1 MGEYLSIGSNIKG
14 LREKLGWNQR
24 QFAEK
29 VGAFSADYLR
39 KIERGDIKEPKYHH
53 LLAIA
58 QVCDCSVDYILT
70 GIGVAENQNITMHT
84 ESAKEAIKHLNKCAR
99 SIKKLDSEA
108 YPALQALEDQ
118 AAELRVSPET
128 SRELKTIELDRMGVM

>member
-1 MGEYLSIGSNIKG
+1 MGEYLDISSNIRRLRDKSG
-14 LREKLGWNQR
+14 LNQR

-29 VGAFSADYLR
+29 VGVFSADYLR

-70 GIGVAENQNITMHT
+70 GIEIAENQNMNMQT

-99 SIKKLDSEA
+99 SIEKLDF
-108 YPALQALEDQ
+108 QAF
-118 AAELRVSPET
+118 SPSNENPKINQVVKTKIINGHHIIKRT
-128 SRELKTIELDRMGVM
+128 SN